1 MEDFLGYYKK
11 LSDLDIYIQK
21 TKVMPSGPTT

>member
-1 MEDFLGYYKK
+1 MEDFLGYCKM

-21 TKVMPSGPTT
+21 PKVMPSGSIT